1 MTDINAASN
10 TQRAIRMLRD
20 LIFSGDLSPGS
31 DHLET
36 ELAARLGMSRTPV
49 REAALS
55 LQAQG
60 LVEVRPRRG
69 IRVLGVSSQDM
80 CEIYDVLTLLESHAA
95 ERAAGQGYGSD
106 DLRALEAAIDEM
118 DTALA
123 RDDREAWARADD
135 AFHLELVRL
144 GGNQRIEAIVAMM
157 ADQVRRARAMTLYMR
172 PSPVRSNADHRA
184 VYAAIAAGH
193 PDQARRLHQSHRRA
207 ARDMLVGLLA
217 KHKLHRL

>member
-1 MTDINAASN
+1 MKDTNAASN
-10 TQRAIRMLRD
+10 TQRAIRVLRD

-69 IRVLGVSSQDM
+69 IRVLGLSPQDM
-80 CEIYDVLTLLESHAA
+80 CEVYDVLTLLESHAA
-95 ERAAGQGYGSD
+95 ERAAERRHD
-106 DLRALEAAIDEM
+106 ANELRPLEAAIDEM
-118 DTALA
+118 DAALA
-123 RDDREAWARADD
+123 RDDREGWARADD

-144 GGNQRIEAIVAMM
+144 GGNKRIEAIVRMM
-157 ADQVRRARAMTLYMR
+157 GDQVRRARAMTLYMR

-184 VYAAIAAGH
+184 VFAAIMAGQ
-193 PDQARRLHQSHRRA
+193 PDQARNLHQKHRRA

-217 KHKLHRL
+217 KHRLHRL